1 MVEPAKPLGTANEA
15 ATSPLVVAFAVAS
28 TVAPKLMATGS
39 DGANLRQVSVTRD
52 PAGPVFGET
61 VHLALAEVTTVA
73 VVVPGDP
80 AVGRVVEAAVGCVVG
95 TEDGEDP
102 SAVRWVVRDAQPVTA
117 RAATKT
123 TVATIRTG
131 RMATPPNKHD
141 PVSPGQQ
148 PRLSRSQHG
157 RGWVSR
163 QPRTGLDPVAILHP
177 NKHAAHCL

>member
-1 MVEPAKPLGTANEA
+1 
-15 ATSPLVVAFAVAS
+15 
-28 TVAPKLMATGS
+28 
-39 DGANLRQVSVTRD
+39 
-52 PAGPVFGET
+52 VFGET

-95 TEDGEDP
+95 TEDGEDA
-102 SAVRWVVRDAQPVTA
+102 SAVWWVVRDAQPVTA

-163 QPRTGLDPVAILHP
+163 QPRTGLDPVAVLHP